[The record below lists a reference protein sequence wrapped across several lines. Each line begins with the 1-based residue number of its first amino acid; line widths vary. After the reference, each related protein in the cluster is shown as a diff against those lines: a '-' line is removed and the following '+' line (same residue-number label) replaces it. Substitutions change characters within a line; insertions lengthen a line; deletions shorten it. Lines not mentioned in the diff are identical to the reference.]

1 MIYTTYIYIFL
12 MTGGWCQ
19 HCFTHNASLGWDP
32 IRHFPTEMV
41 VLVAF
46 GLVPEVLKNE
56 GLHLNMNS
64 HSESHYFRQMDGKLT
79 TNGPMVQ

>member
-1 MIYTTYIYIFL
+1 MYIFL
-12 MTGGWCQ
+12 VTGGWCQ

-46 GLVPEVLKNE
+46 GQVSRGFGWQVDQQW
-56 GLHLNMNS
+56 S
-64 HSESHYFRQMDGKLT
+64 
-79 TNGPMVQ
+79 NGPIVMEYLG